1 MSANP
6 NRDSGLLHLLKDVAY
21 RPVFIIGDH
30 RSGTTLLHRLLAD
43 TGCFN
48 YVSAYQVMRY
58 SEVLANH
65 VEGKTEAAKSQLMRT
80 FEQLG
85 LKDRII
91 DNTPA
96 TPDSPVEY
104 GFIFATTERR
114 MARLTAETHDKFV
127 ELCRKMQ
134 FVGDAAKPLLLKNPW
149 DVMNFMDIKADF
161 PEAKLIF
168 IHRHPVAVMT
178 SQLRA
183 VRSLLAARNG
193 FVAMLAPWY
202 DQLFRRP
209 VQLAAARLIDK
220 PPLRAWERL
229 LGLHAVRLARYYL
242 DNIGKLPPS
251 EYVSVTYEGLCQAPD
266 ETMERIFAFAGVR
279 PAQAISYKSKIEPR
293 PPKVMDDVWRRY
305 RKIQPRI
312 QPYLE
317 FHGYEAEPAW
327 MRR

>member
-1 MSANP
+1 MTANP
-6 NRDSGLLHLLKDVAY
+6 NRDSGFLHLLKDVAF

-58 SEVLANH
+58 NEVLADH
-65 VEGKTEAAKSQLMRT
+65 VEGKTETAKRQLMQT

-114 MARLTAETHDKFV
+114 MARLTAGTHDKFV

-134 FVGDAAKPLLLKNPW
+134 YVGDAAKPMLLKNPW
-149 DVMNFMDIKADF
+149 DVMNFMEIKAAF
-161 PEAKLIF
+161 PEAKFIF
-168 IHRHPVAVMT
+168 IHRHPVSVMT

-183 VRSLLAARNG
+183 VRSLLSARNG

-202 DQLFRRP
+202 DQLFHRP
-209 VQLAAARLIDK
+209 LQLAAARFIDK
-220 PPLRAWERL
+220 PPFRAWERL

-242 DNIGKLPPS
+242 AHIVNLPHTD
-251 EYVSVTYEGLCQAPD
+251 YVSLSYEGLCRNPD

-279 PAQAISYKSKIEPR
+279 PAQPMSYKDKIEPR
-293 PPKVMDDVWRRY
+293 PPKVIDDVWRRY
-305 RKIQPRI
+305 RIILPRI
-312 QPYLE
+312 KPYLD
-317 FHGYEAEPAW
+317 FHGYDAEPDW